1 MYDPWSARRM
11 RIARSAVL
19 SPDDGPVRTIA
30 SLGVAI
36 AAVVVVVVADM
47 GGGEWDVGGGN
58 LCCVL

>member
-1 MYDPWSARRM
+1 MW
-11 RIARSAVL
+11 IASSAVS

-47 GGGEWDVGGGN
+47 GGGEWDVRGGN